1 MLVFAGFIGTAYAAE
16 NHVDIPSP
24 REQLGEG
31 MTSEKIVCKIGHVL
45 ALRANG
51 MPACVLQNTADRLG
65 WETIKTQFDYSAYKE
80 EGEKQ
85 QQPSRDKNETS
96 GMQQHRQAITTISNP
111 EPESDDKFG
120 ISVAI
125 GNGVLA
131 VGVPRDDH
139 GNSNNY
145 DIIRDT
151 GSVYL
156 YELSSL
162 NLIHT
167 MRNPEPEFRD
177 YFGSSLAIG
186 NGVLAVGADG
196 DDLHEQHI
204 SSINQNVGSIQWL
217 QTVHSVDGIG
227 TIRVTDPDMNL
238 ESKAVDYFDV
248 EVRSDS
254 DVMSVTV
261 TETGNASGIFEG
273 TVLFSPD
280 DESAVGILAATQGD
294 TVTAVYKD
302 NTLPYPYTAIEEL
315 DVVAVSTIVSLEGIS
330 SANADVASSDPNNL
344 GDIQWLQGAYSQSGT
359 GVVRVVDADMN
370 TDSERVENYDVK
382 VWSDS
387 DANDI
392 DLTVT
397 ETSNASGIF
406 EGTVF
411 FTTQY
416 ESGHRLVVTEGDT
429 VTAVYKDNTLPYPY
443 TAIEELDV
451 VAVSMI
457 GPVDDSS
464 HVGSVYLYDIK
475 SGENIHVIRHPEP
488 GSGANFG
495 SGVDINDDVLTVK
508 TSDTG
513 SVYVYDVKSGKQLH
527 VIDNPKQDHKD
538 RFGSYVAMD
547 DNILAVGVSHN
558 DDNAGNVNSVYLYDT
573 KSGKQLHVIDNP
585 GQSEDYRFGRYVGV
599 GDGIFAI
606 SVLPQSYTDDVRP
619 VYLYDVKSGERIRIM
634 HNPESSYRDHDVPL
648 IIHDGILAVGMPGN
662 NPSGDDRMDFS
673 GSVYLHDVA
682 SRNHALEIHNPEPEQ
697 HDRFGSSIAMG
708 EGFLAVGMPGDNNND
723 DKDTIYR
730 TGSVYLYDMTLL
742 HTARL
747 SSPNNSMNFEEY
759 LEKVS
764 YAKNMEELD
773 QIMTAARNSESMHK
787 ECALYF
793 EDNIETLELLQRLE
807 DKEGDMDEKRQN
819 LIQSICLDTIEDW
832 KHKVSDKFRP
842 YLEND

>member
-1 MLVFAGFIGTAYAAE
+1 MKTNVLIILGIIFVSGFVGTAYAAE

-24 REQLGEG
+24 REQLEDGI
-31 MTSEKIVCKIGHVL
+31 TSEKITCKIGHVL
-45 ALRANG
+45 ALRTNG
-51 MPACVLQNTADRLG
+51 MPACVQHNTADRLG

-85 QQPSRDKNETS
+85 QQPSIDKNETS

-120 ISVAI
+120 SSVAI
-125 GNGVLA
+125 GNGILA

-139 GNSNNY
+139 DNSNND

-177 YFGSSLAIG
+177 YFGISLAIG
-186 NGVLAVGADG
+186 NGILAVGADG

-217 QTVHSVDGIG
+217 QAVNSVGGTG

-238 ESKAVDYFDV
+238 ESTAVDYFDV

-254 DVMSVTV
+254 DAMSVTV
-261 TETGNASGIFEG
+261 TETNKTSGVFEG

-280 DESAVGILAATQGD
+280 DESAVGRLVVTQDD

-302 NTLPYPYTAIEEL
+302 NTLPYPYTSIEDL
-315 DVVAVSTIVSLEGIS
+315 DVVTVSTIVSLDGSS
-330 SANADVASSDPNNL
+330 SANADVASPDPNNL
-344 GDIQWLQGAYSQSGT
+344 GSIQWLQRAYSQSGT

-370 TDSERVENYDVK
+370 TDSERIENYDVK
-382 VWSDS
+382 VWSDTDS
-387 DANDI
+387 NGI
-392 DLTVT
+392 NLTVT
-397 ETSNASGIF
+397 ETGDSSGVF

-416 ESGHRLVVTEGDT
+416 ESGHRLVVSEGDA
-429 VTAVYKDNTLPYPY
+429 VTAVYKDSTLPYPY
-443 TAIEELDV
+443 TSIEDLDV
-451 VAVSMI
+451 VTVSMI

-475 SGENIHVIRHPEP
+475 SGENTHVIHHPEP

-495 SGVDINDDVLTVK
+495 SGVDINDNVLTIK

-513 SVYVYDVKSGKQLH
+513 SVYAFDVKSGELLH
-527 VIDNPKQDHKD
+527 VIDNPKHDHKD

-547 DNILAVGVSHN
+547 DNVLAVGVSHN

-573 KSGKQLHVIDNP
+573 KSGELLHVIDNP

-606 SVLPQSYTDDVRP
+606 SVMPQNYTDDVHP

-634 HNPESSYRDHDVPL
+634 HNPESSYRDQYVPL
-648 IIHDGILAVGMPGN
+648 VIHDGIFAIGMPGN
-662 NPSGDDRMDFS
+662 NPSGNDRMDFS
-673 GSVYLHDVA
+673 GSVYLHDVT
-682 SRNHALEIHNPEPEQ
+682 SRNPALEIHNPEPER
-697 HDRFGSSIAMG
+697 HDRFGSSIAMD
-708 EGFLAVGMPGDNNND
+708 EGFLAIGVPGDNNDD
-723 DKDTIYR
+723 DKNTIYSV
-730 TGSVYLYDMTLL
+730 GSAYLYDMTLL
-742 HTARL
+742 HTADL
-747 SSPNNSMNFEEY
+747 SSTNNANDSSQEKRKPIELQNVLDSCNSTAMQQPAIRYGYSNNTHIITNSSCEWQTIEEY
-759 LEKVS
+759 
-764 YAKNMEELD
+764 
-773 QIMTAARNSESMHK
+773 
-787 ECALYF
+787 
-793 EDNIETLELLQRLE
+793 
-807 DKEGDMDEKRQN
+807 EKR
-819 LIQSICLDTIEDW
+819 
-832 KHKVSDKFRP
+832 K
-842 YLEND
+842 